1 MYTFKDYI
9 YEKGDTEHARQ
20 AANYLNRARE
30 KILRENKRRS
40 SKANLKELEDLL
52 NGIFNE
58 NGTTRGINNKTLV
71 NKINEQVKLAY
82 ERTFDKVLDDSFN
95 FLDVD
100 TYNLK
105 SNLDSNSIINNFE
118 QNVKNVKEEDQ
129 EYITRTLKNAEQEC
143 LDILNYLNSIG
154 PNNNPGDIRLNIK
167 RLQSQID
174 IRRKELEGLN
184 EPINLKMVTTGL
196 QGEERKNIIND
207 INTVHAFYSLLI
219 TEKKKSRISNTEL
232 GTILEFAMV
241 AFGEILGLEEEIISN
256 ELVYDGLIKNLETK
270 RSWRGPEFVNRGGK
284 LLDMTIDSDFTKE
297 VEFIDKKGQTS
308 KKTVINL
315 NDGSSIVFDYYGSTN
330 AIANTQGKVDVA
342 FNYKE
347 NDQAT
352 QLRASLKNWQQA
364 SRDFGDTSILNGI
377 QRSFN
382 SVGTVERYVM
392 SLQHPIVTIKKD
404 GSRKEYKN
412 AHDNLSKAHLSA
424 QVAIVADI
432 LLGYSQ
438 RSGHA
443 NIAILYIKGKGFKVL
458 DLVDELEKYVGNDV
472 MASPHTKLIGYNV
485 EGLQNTAQKI
495 RQAVLAR
502 SHKLEK
508 GNTQNYYGIMYN
520 YLKSQRVTLNYKAQL
535 S

>member
-58 NGTTRGINNKTLV
+58 NGTTKGINNKTLV

-105 SNLDSNSIINNFE
+105 SNLDSKSIIDNFE
-118 QNVKNVKEEDQ
+118 QNVKNVEGED
-129 EYITRTLKNAEQEC
+129 YTYKTRTLENAEQEC
-143 LDILNYLNSIG
+143 LDILKYLNSIG
-154 PNNNPGDIRLNIK
+154 PNTNPKKIRDNIK
-167 RLQSQID
+167 SLQSQID
-174 IRRKELEGLN
+174 IRKKELNSLSES
-184 EPINLKMVTTGL
+184 ITLKKVTTGL
-196 QGEERKNIIND
+196 QGKERENIVKD
-207 INTVHAFYSLLI
+207 INAVHAFYSSLI

-241 AFGEILGLEEEIISN
+241 AFGEILGLEEEVISN
-256 ELVYDGLIKNLETK
+256 ELLYEGLIKDLEKK
-270 RSWRGPEFVNRGGK
+270 RSWRGQESVDRGGK
-284 LLDMTIDSDFTKE
+284 LLNMAVDAGFTKE
-297 VEFIDKKGQTS
+297 VEFINKKGQTS

-315 NDGSSIVFDYYGSTN
+315 DDGSNIVFDYYGSTN
-330 AIANTQGKVDVA
+330 AIANAQGKVDVA

-347 NDQAT
+347 NDQVT

-392 SLQHPIVTIKKD
+392 SLQHPIVTIRKD

-485 EGLQNTAQKI
+485 EGLQSMAQRT